1 MTSLAFSST
10 AMDTAPSSSGMQ
22 DFHDAVEGTVTSPSD
37 DAILVES
44 LHQLSDPATEITE
57 RVCEQCMDTLLIS
70 IKNDD
75 DEEVKHW
82 CLECHDG
89 RFAKHEE
96 DEKNA
101 AEDAVIIDSSDDDA
115 VPGGDPGNSE
125 YIDGTSQRQTKASH
139 DKKSQDSGA
148 RDENMF
154 CGIFGQPEDSI
165 GNKRR
170 LPTTGE
176 EAERND
182 TDEETSAVSTDR
194 LSINH
199 ITASADPR

>member
-1 MTSLAFSST
+1 
-10 AMDTAPSSSGMQ
+10 MDS
-22 DFHDAVEGTVTSPSD
+22 
-37 DAILVES
+37 
-44 LHQLSDPATEITE
+44 
-57 RVCEQCMDTLLIS
+57 LLIT

-75 DEEVKHW
+75 GDEDKHW

-101 AEDAVIIDSSDDDA
+101 AKNAIIINSSDDDA
-115 VPGGDPGNSE
+115 IPGGDPGNSE
-125 YIDGTSQRQTKASH
+125 YIDSTPQRQTKASH
-139 DKKSQDSGA
+139 DKRSQDSGA

-154 CGIFGQPEDSI
+154 CGIFGQSEDSL

-176 EAERND
+176 KSERND
-182 TDEETSAVSTDR
+182 TDEETSGVSTDR
-194 LSINH
+194 LSANN
-199 ITASADPR
+199 ITASADSRRGNYRRPSPNGKAKIEKPEMVKPKSKVQTKTKTPRSESPVIKGGTRPPRSGNTARAG